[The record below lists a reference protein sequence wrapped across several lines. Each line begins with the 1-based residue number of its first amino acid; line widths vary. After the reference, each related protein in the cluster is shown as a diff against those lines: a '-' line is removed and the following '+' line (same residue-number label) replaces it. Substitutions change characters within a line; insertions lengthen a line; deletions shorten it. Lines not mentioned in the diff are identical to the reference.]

1 MVQNV
6 TTLSELVA
14 YLTTLQDERQEA
26 GLPDLTVVSDSRL
39 ENGFSEGID
48 VKVARAERGPKEDH
62 KYSFNGDYMPT
73 FSDTNGEEV
82 LMMGHH
88 YSM

>member
-1 MVQNV
+1 MVAHI
-6 TTLSELVA
+6 TTLGELVA

-48 VKVARAERGPKEDH
+48 VKVARAERGLEEDR
-62 KYSFNGDYMPT
+62 KYSFSGDYMPT
-73 FSDTNGEEV
+73 YSDTKGEEV
-82 LMMGHH
+82 LMLGDR

>member
-1 MVQNV
+1 MVHNA

-14 YLTTLQDERQEA
+14 HLTALQEERQAA

-48 VKVARAERGPKEDH
+48 VKVARAERGLEEDR
-62 KYSFNGDYMPT
+62 KYSFSGDYMLT
-73 FSDTNGEEV
+73 YSDTKGEEV
-82 LMMGHH
+82 LMLGHR

>member
-14 YLTTLQDERQEA
+14 HLTTLQDERQEA

-48 VKVARAERGPKEDH
+48 VKVAKAERGPKEDH

-73 FSDTNGEEV
+73 FSDESGEEV
-82 LMMGHH
+82 LMMGHR